1 MPANG
6 SDVLARVGEEADVPS
21 ALADSLEGA
30 VARAR
35 AMVPEGGAVLLSP
48 GAPSGDDF
56 ADFAARGDAF
66 RRLAGASGT
75 PGTA

>member
-6 SDVLARVGEEADVPS
+6 PAILERVARAAAVPTAEA
-21 ALADSLEGA
+21 ASLEDA

-35 AMVPEGGAVLLSP
+35 AMVPPGGAVLLSP

-66 RRLAGASGT
+66 RALAGGDSEG
-75 PGTA
+75 

>member
-6 SDVLARVGEEADVPS
+6 PDILARVAEEADVP
-21 ALADSLEGA
+21 AAVADSLEDA

-35 AMVPEGGAVLLSP
+35 AMVPQGGAVLLSP

-66 RRLAGASGT
+66 RRLAGD
-75 PGTA
+75 PGAPAAG